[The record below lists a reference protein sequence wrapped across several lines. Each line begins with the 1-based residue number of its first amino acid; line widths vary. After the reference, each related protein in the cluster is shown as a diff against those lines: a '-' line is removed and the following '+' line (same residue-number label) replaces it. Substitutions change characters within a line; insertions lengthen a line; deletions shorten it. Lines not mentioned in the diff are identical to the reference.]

1 MYSNTLLSLSHAV
14 TCCVRQTHQICS
26 VVYAWKHN
34 GGWEVI
40 IQFITS
46 IPFST
51 FFPDYLT
58 TVPYIWCC
66 NNAASAFLYL
76 HNY

>member
-1 MYSNTLLSLSHAV
+1 MYSNILLSLSRAV
-14 TCCVRQTHQICS
+14 ASCVRQTHQICS
-26 VVYAWKHN
+26 VVYIWKHN

-46 IPFST
+46 SFLN
-51 FFPDYLT
+51 FFPDYFT

-66 NNAASAFLYL
+66 YNAASAFLYL